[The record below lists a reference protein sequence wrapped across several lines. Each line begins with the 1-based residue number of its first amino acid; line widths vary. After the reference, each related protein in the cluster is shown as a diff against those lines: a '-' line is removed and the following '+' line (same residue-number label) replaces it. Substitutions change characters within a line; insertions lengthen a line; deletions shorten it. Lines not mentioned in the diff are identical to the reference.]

1 MMNPNVDTPMIKMMK
16 NERMPP
22 TIIEVDSLLSVSLE
36 IAHEDG

>member
-1 MMNPNVDTPMIKMMK
+1 MITNADTPMIKMMK

-22 TIIEVDSLLSVSLE
+22 TIEVDSLFSVSLE

>member
-1 MMNPNVDTPMIKMMK
+1 MITNADTPMIKMMK

-22 TIIEVDSLLSVSLE
+22 TIEVDSLLSLE

>member
-22 TIIEVDSLLSVSLE
+22 TIKVDLLLSVSVE
-36 IAHEDG
+36 RAHEDG

>member
-1 MMNPNVDTPMIKMMK
+1 MITNVDTPMIKMMK

-22 TIIEVDSLLSVSLE
+22 TIEFDSLLSVSLE